1 MVYKC
6 THGLGPEYLHD
17 RFVNRVSNYFLRDS
31 SNKFDVSSFA
41 PIILKIVF
49 VIARRRYGTVYLRL
63 FGKQNP
69 YRVLNLAARNS
80 SNNIHSASMES
91 RLT

>member
-1 MVYKC
+1 MSLSP
-6 THGLGPEYLHD
+6 T
-17 RFVNRVSNYFLRDS
+17 
-31 SNKFDVSSFA
+31 
-41 PIILKIVF
+41 PIILNIV
-49 VIARRRYGTVYLRL
+49 VVVAEQSYGPVCLRL

-69 YRVLNLAARNS
+69 YTVLNLVAQNS